1 MKIKTIAIKNFL
13 ALEQMTLNLQ
23 TPINLIIGPNEAGKS
38 SLRDAVQWGLT
49 GRARGLKTHQEQVFL
64 IHEGGKA
71 AEVSLTYDDDQKVT
85 RRKTPK
91 SPPTVDGVLPPDL
104 GLVAILADPLAFL
117 SWPDAQRRE
126 TLFRLIPGL
135 NPDKVEIAKHLFTS
149 CDEPDSVPFRKLTLD
164 LGEIAVTKGFNA
176 AEIEAIAK
184 RREAKR
190 LREELTLEE
199 PEQRATIGGTE
210 YILPDIREAE
220 VQEGLAKLRTER
232 DKLIQKRGKV
242 EGEIDNT
249 PRLEED
255 LAELEKSRFK
265 PSELPDPQEIKDRE
279 EALEAQKKILPG
291 LQADLES
298 ARITQ
303 EAFPQVCPAI
313 KGSQVPCP
321 QAGQFVLKQPEDSR
335 PLEELEGRVQTQQEH
350 VETLE
355 KNRERLISRLKAHQE
370 GEAKIEKLS
379 AKIKDLKAKQEAV
392 DATKDLDLKIAAL
405 DARIKNGQDLL
416 FAVQDFW
423 RKKTSAETAQAR
435 IGQAEA
441 EITLC
446 DAIAKALA
454 PEGTPPQLIKD
465 ALGPVN
471 ERLAKASAFLFPY
484 GCPLRLSEDLQA
496 YRDQTPFP
504 CLSKSARFRAGI
516 CFQYVLANLAGARLL
531 MIDEADILDPLNRA
545 LLIEFLLE
553 ISQEFDTI
561 LVFATS
567 DEAKPSPVPEIQVW
581 WLEEGRIA
589 PVIPE
594 LQEQAAG

>member
-1 MKIKTIAIKNFL
+1 MKIKTIDIKNFL
-13 ALEQMTLNLQ
+13 ALEQVTLNLQ
-23 TPINLIIGPNEAGKS
+23 APINLIIGPNEAGKS
-38 SLRDAVQWGLT
+38 SLRDAVQWALT
-49 GRARGLKTHQEQVFL
+49 GQARGFKTHQEQVFL

-71 AEVSLTYDDDQKVT
+71 AAVSLTYDDDQKVT

-91 SPPTVDGVLPPDL
+91 SPPTVDGVLPSDL
-104 GLVAILADPLAFL
+104 GLMAILSDPLTFL

-135 NPDKVEIAKHLFTS
+135 NPDKAEIAKRLFTS

-164 LGEIAVTKGFNA
+164 LGEIAVTKGFKA
-176 AEIEAIAK
+176 AENEAIAK

-190 LREELTLEE
+190 LREELTVEE

-210 YILPDIREAE
+210 YILPDLQEAE

-242 EGEIDNT
+242 EGEIDNI

-265 PSELPDPQEIKDRE
+265 PSELPDPQEIKDLE
-279 EALEAQKKILPG
+279 EALAAQKKILQG

-313 KGSQVPCP
+313 KGSQVPCS
-321 QAGQFVLKQPEDSR
+321 QAGQFVMKQPEDTR
-335 PLEELEGRVQTQQEH
+335 PLEELEAKVQTQQEH

-355 KNRERLISRLKAHQE
+355 KNLERLTSRLKAHQE
-370 GEAKIEKLS
+370 GEAEIEKLS
-379 AKIKDLKAKQEAV
+379 AKIKDLKAKQDAA

-405 DARIKNGQDLL
+405 DARIKNGRDLL

-423 RKKTSAETAQAR
+423 RKKAAAENAQAR
-435 IGQAEA
+435 IGQTEA

-446 DAIAKALA
+446 DAMAKALA
-454 PEGTPPQLIKD
+454 PEGIPSQLIKE

-471 ERLAKASAFLFPY
+471 ERLAKASAFLFLH
-484 GCPLRLSEDLQA
+484 GGSARLSEDLQA

-516 CFQYVLANLAGARLL
+516 CFQYALATLAGARLL

-545 LLIEFLLE
+545 QLIDFLLAVR
-553 ISQEFDTI
+553 QDFDTI

-567 DEAKPSPVPEIQVW
+567 EEAQSSQDPEIQVW
-581 WLEEGRIA
+581 WLEEGKIA
-589 PVIPE
+589 SVISE
-594 LQEQAAG
+594 MEGQAA